1 MMKDRKSVAA
11 WFEIPATD
19 FDRAARFYE
28 RILGVTLRREAIGPM
43 TLGVFP
49 HQEPNASGCIMAG
62 PGVAPNKEGTIVYL
76 NADGVLDE
84 ALAAAWEAGGA
95 VLTPVTDLPEGLGRF
110 AHLRDTEGNR
120 VGLHAA

>member
-1 MMKDRKSVAA
+1 MNDRNPVAV

-28 RILGVTLRREAIGPM
+28 KILGVTLRREAIGPM

-49 HQEPNASGCIMAG
+49 IRSRTPRAASWRARASPQRGRDDHLSQCGRRARR
-62 PGVAPNKEGTIVYL
+62 GVAT
-76 NADGVLDE
+76 
-84 ALAAAWEAGGA
+84 AWEAGGA